1 MPRIEITPDIA
12 IEEHELTFTF
22 ARAGGPGGQNVNK
35 VETAAHL
42 RFDVDRSA
50 SLDEALK
57 RRLKRL
63 AGARLTK
70 EGVLVTFAQAHRS
83 REQNRRDALAR
94 LLRLIAAAAETP
106 KARIKTRPSLAAR
119 ARRIETKVRRGDTK
133 RLRSPP
139 VA

>member
-12 IEEHELTFTF
+12 IEEHELAFTF

-42 RFDVDRSA
+42 RFDVDHSA

-70 EGVLVTFAQAHRS
+70 EGVLVIFAQAHRS

-94 LLRLIAAAAETP
+94 LLRLIAAAA
-106 KARIKTRPSLAAR
+106 
-119 ARRIETKVRRGDTK
+119 
-133 RLRSPP
+133 
-139 VA
+139 